1 MKQGYTASVI
11 AAAMASTFCSPAYAE
26 KSADA
31 QVNAF
36 DLSTTIS
43 VVSDY
48 RFRGISLSNK
58 KPAVQASVDVSHKSG
73 VYASVWGSTISN
85 YGGAN
90 FEVDAALGWK
100 NTVGP
105 VTLDL
110 GGTAYLYPGGTAVN
124 AFETYAYVGK
134 TIGPAQLRAG
144 IVYAPKQKNL
154 GGADNIYFT
163 ADARVGVPKTP
174 FTVTASVGHEH
185 GAFAGPT
192 GNKWDWSFGAEYT
205 RAPFTLGFSYVDT
218 NIADVDD
225 PSHVAKAGI
234 IASASADF

>member
-1 MKQGYTASVI
+1 MKQGNLSSAVAVILAAASV
-11 AAAMASTFCSPAYAE
+11 SPAFAE
-26 KSADA
+26 TSAED
-31 QVNAF
+31 QVKAF

-48 RFRGISLSNK
+48 RFRGISLSNR

-73 VYASVWGSTISN
+73 VYAGVWGSTISN
-85 YGGAN
+85 YGGSN

-124 AFETYAYVGK
+124 AFETYAYIGK

-144 IVYAPKQKNL
+144 VVYAPKQKNL
-154 GGADNIYFT
+154 GGSDNIYFT

-174 FTVTASVGHEH
+174 FTLTASVGHEH

-205 RAPFTLGFSYVDT
+205 RAPFTLGLSYVDT
-218 NIADVDD
+218 NISELDD
-225 PSHVAKAGI
+225 PSHLSKAGI

>member
-1 MKQGYTASVI
+1 MKQGNFISVCAVLL
-11 AAAMASTFCSPAYAE
+11 AAAGASPAFAE
-26 KSADA
+26 TSADE
-31 QVNAF
+31 QIKTF

-48 RFRGISLSNK
+48 RFRGISLSNR

-73 VYASVWGSTISN
+73 VYASVWGSTIST
-85 YGGAN
+85 YGGSN

-124 AFETYAYVGK
+124 AFETYAYIGK
-134 TIGPAQLRAG
+134 SVGPAELRAG
-144 IVYAPKQKNL
+144 IVYAPRQKNL

-174 FTVTASVGHEH
+174 FTLTASVGHEH
-185 GAFAGPT
+185 GAFAGAT
-192 GNKWDWSFGAEYT
+192 GNKWDWSFGAEFT
-205 RAPFTLGFSYVDT
+205 RAPFTLGLSYVDT
-218 NIADVDD
+218 NIAEVND
-225 PSHVAKAGI
+225 PSHVSKAGI
-234 IASASADF
+234 IASASAEF